1 MCELFELKPNDKV
14 RIRFMNHC
22 LKKGKVIK
30 KVVQLYSYL
39 IVTEENN
46 KTV

>member
-1 MCELFELKPNDKV
+1 MFELSELKPNDKV
-14 RIRFMNHC
+14 RIKFMNHC
-22 LKKGKVIK
+22 LKKGKIIN

-39 IVTEENN
+39 VVTEENN